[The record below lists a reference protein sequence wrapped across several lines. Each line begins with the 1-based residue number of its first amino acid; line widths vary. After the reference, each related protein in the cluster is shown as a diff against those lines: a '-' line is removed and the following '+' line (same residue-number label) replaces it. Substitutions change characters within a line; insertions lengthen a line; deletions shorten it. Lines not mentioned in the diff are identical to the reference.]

1 MLLSETAGGPADNS
15 LRQIITQEDATVNG
29 TLQADNTESL
39 GTIDTLPPTLYNRTV
54 KVGFGTVHGKE
65 KEYL

>member
-1 MLLSETAGGPADNS
+1 MEHCKAGNA
-15 LRQIITQEDATVNG
+15 
-29 TLQADNTESL
+29 ESI

-54 KVGFGTVHGKE
+54 KVGFGMVHGKE